1 MSFKY
6 TKPIRIIAYILT
18 VLFFIGA
25 IWFGWNNRQVKIN
38 HLQAE
43 VDILWNYKLNEP
55 SLREQIKSLEAKN
68 IKIKNELEQINIHY
82 AADEKYIDYINSQYL
97 KAITYIN
104 ISETILQ
111 AQGIEYLYLGDRQL
125 EQ

>member
-43 VDILWNYKLNEP
+43 VNILYNYKLNEP

-68 IKIKNELEQINIHY
+68 IEIKNELEQLNIHY
-82 AADEKYIDYINSQYL
+82 AADELFITYARSQYR
-97 KAITYIN
+97 KAITYITVVEM
-104 ISETILQ
+104 ITDCV
-111 AQGIEYLYLGDRQL
+111 YTGDREL
-125 EQ
+125 RVEE